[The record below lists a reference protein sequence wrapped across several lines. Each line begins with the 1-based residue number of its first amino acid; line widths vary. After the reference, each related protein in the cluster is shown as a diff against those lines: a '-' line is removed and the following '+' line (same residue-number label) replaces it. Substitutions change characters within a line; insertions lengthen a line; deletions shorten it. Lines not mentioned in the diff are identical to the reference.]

1 MFEYTRQLSCR
12 ITYAIKYYFL
22 ATKRNLIFGGK
33 MQVFIYGVLNHATNY
48 TNHVKTHFTETCHRV
63 VEDQDVLL
71 VTREDADNVV
81 IMPQSLFNSILENA
95 SFDYLTRQNIS
106 STVSLKIQ
114 KLNPLQ
120 YAQAPTEPFQTIVEN
135 ETELVFADIEDSAA
149 FAKKLRQQAW
159 RHHE

>member
-48 TNHVKTHFTETCHRV
+48 TNHVKTHKVKHV
-63 VEDQDVLL
+63 IGLEDQEVLL

-81 IMPQSLFNSILENA
+81 IMPQSLFDSWQETIYLLKSPRMRLCWKSLLLSIKVDKL
-95 SFDYLTRQNIS
+95 
-106 STVSLKIQ
+106 LK
-114 KLNPLQ
+114 
-120 YAQAPTEPFQTIVEN
+120 E
-135 ETELVFADIEDSAA
+135 
-149 FAKKLRQQAW
+149 R
-159 RHHE
+159 